1 MFKIASKQ
9 KTLKNKGQ
17 ISDVSRRNC
26 NKKLTLLNSYF
37 EETLEG
43 IKTRSIN
50 IIKEPSLFRP
60 KFLTHAIVL
69 IEEARDFLPAILFG
83 RNSMKV

>member
-1 MFKIASKQ
+1 MSKTASKQ
-9 KTLKNKGQ
+9 KPLKNKGQ

-37 EETLEG
+37 EETLLKSLED

-50 IIKEPSLFRP
+50 HKLAFVVW
-60 KFLTHAIVL
+60 T
-69 IEEARDFLPAILFG
+69 
-83 RNSMKV
+83 